1 MQLKHLISNSF
12 FLLLENSVM
21 TKIGMGAVHLYAHLF
36 RSFFLRGGQSEETLF
51 QSEDE
56 HNSGPHMVQRCV
68 YIRISVSCESC
79 KATLVQSRSE
89 IWGWK

>member
-21 TKIGMGAVHLYAHLF
+21 TKIELGPFIYMLICSDLL
-36 RSFFLRGGQSEETLF
+36 FLRGGQSEETLF

-56 HNSGPHMVQRCV
+56 HNSGPHMVQR
-68 YIRISVSCESC
+68 
-79 KATLVQSRSE
+79 
-89 IWGWK
+89 